1 MACVQRHKRRRV
13 FSRYA
18 RAGVFLGLVGCVR
31 SLTFTSLVLRHGTDS
46 PFICPFV
53 VVCLQYGEGQKE
65 TSISQAEHR
74 SGPGRDTPSASG
86 IISSLSME
94 VLRSYY
100 RIPGNIDFELPDG
113 PAESTIDKE
122 YGTVYLTRE
131 QLAVWFRFSVSSL
144 IP

>member
-1 MACVQRHKRRRV
+1 MSSDINVGGC
-13 FSRYA
+13 
-18 RAGVFLGLVGCVR
+18 FLGMLELGF
-31 SLTFTSLVLRHGTDS
+31 SLAWW
-46 PFICPFV
+46 
-53 VVCLQYGEGQKE
+53 VVCVLSLLPVWYYDMELTPLSFVLLLLSACSMVRGQKE

-122 YGTVYLTRE
+122 DGTVYLTRE

-144 IP
+144 IQ